1 MISNDP
7 LKLMSS
13 IATLYYKQIQC
24 KDKGYFLCC
33 YIMSIAMDWND
44 QLICN
49 AYTKSSKDFVNQN
62 EKSSEGN
69 WKN

>member
-1 MISNDP
+1 
-7 LKLMSS
+7 MSL
-13 IATLYYKQIQC
+13 IATMYYKQIQC
-24 KDKGYFLCC
+24 KDKGYLLCC

-44 QLICN
+44 QLISN
-49 AYTKSSKDFVNQN
+49 AYTKSSKDFANQN